1 MASSLLKYS
10 LFDHGLPELTAASE
24 KICLLH
30 DYLEGTGEAWKW
42 FFFNLCST
50 EQKSIYN
57 EFVSDT
63 LHLAELFVLLH

>member
-1 MASSLLKYS
+1 M
-10 LFDHGLPELTAASE
+10 
-24 KICLLH
+24 
-30 DYLEGTGEAWKW
+30 